1 MELLELSNLVDS
13 GGTLAL
19 AVLVWYEMREMQK
32 TAANLLRVV
41 SMLEERTRDGS

>member
-1 MELLELSNLVDS
+1 MELLDISALIDS

-19 AVLVWYEMREMQK
+19 AVLVWYEMRELQK

-41 SMLEERTRDGS
+41 SMLEERTRDK